1 MDAARQQ
8 PATTTHRNR
17 DVLMTQSTAITTQSS
32 GSVFSGIQAFE
43 DAQRIAKALASSTLI
58 PPQFQGQQGF
68 ANCLVALEIA
78 NRMGISP
85 FLAMQHLHVIHGR
98 PSWSSSFIIAMVN
111 GCGRYSPLRFEI
123 SGTGDSLAC
132 YAVATDL
139 ASEQELKGPTITMAM
154 AKKEGWATKTGSKW
168 ATMPDLMIRYRAAA
182 FWGRLYASD
191 LLLGLQT
198 QEEAIDIQPVTVKT
212 EVPSLDDLNAKIT
225 EPVVITE
232 PDDDIF

>member
-1 MDAARQQ
+1 
-8 PATTTHRNR
+8 
-17 DVLMTQSTAITTQSS
+17 
-32 GSVFSGIQAFE
+32 
-43 DAQRIAKALASSTLI
+43 
-58 PPQFQGQQGF
+58 
-68 ANCLVALEIA
+68 
-78 NRMGISP
+78 
-85 FLAMQHLHVIHGR
+85 
-98 PSWSSSFIIAMVN
+98 
-111 GCGRYSPLRFEI
+111 
-123 SGTGDSLAC
+123 
-132 YAVATDL
+132 
-139 ASEQELKGPTITMAM
+139 MAM

-212 EVPSLDDLNAKIT
+212 ETPSLDDLNAKIT

>member
-1 MDAARQQ
+1 
-8 PATTTHRNR
+8 
-17 DVLMTQSTAITTQSS
+17 MTESTAITTTTASC
-32 GSVFSGIQAFE
+32 FSGIQAFE

-111 GCGRYSPLRFEI
+111 GCGRFSPLRFEL
-123 SGTGDSLAC
+123 SGSGDSLAC

-139 ASEQELKGPTITMAM
+139 ASEQELKGPTITMSM
-154 AKKEGWATKTGSKW
+154 AKKEGWASKSGSKW
-168 ATMPDLMIRYRAAA
+168 ITMPEHMIRLRSAA
-182 FWGRLYASD
+182 FWGRTYAPD

-198 QEEAIDIQPVTVKT
+198 QEEVLDIQPVKVTAAVQ
-212 EVPSLDDLNAKIT
+212 DLNAAIP
-225 EPVVITE
+225 EPAPVEE
-232 PDDDIF
+232 PESDELF

>member
-1 MDAARQQ
+1 
-8 PATTTHRNR
+8 
-17 DVLMTQSTAITTQSS
+17 MTQSTAITTQTS

-78 NRMGISP
+78 NRMNISP

-111 GCGRYSPLRFEI
+111 GCGRFSPLRFEI

-132 YAVATDL
+132 YAFATDL
-139 ASEQELKGPTITMAM
+139 ASNQELKGPTITMAM
-154 AKKEGWATKTGSKW
+154 AKKEGWATKAGSKW

-198 QEEAIDIQPVTVKT
+198 QDEAIEIQPVTVKT
-212 EVPSLDDLNAKIT
+212 ELPTLDDLNAKIAK
-225 EPVVITE
+225 PVVTAE
-232 PDDDIF
+232 PDDEIF

>member
-1 MDAARQQ
+1 
-8 PATTTHRNR
+8 
-17 DVLMTQSTAITTQSS
+17 MTQSTAITTQSS

-43 DAQRIAKALASSTLI
+43 EAQRIAKALASSTLI

-78 NRMGISP
+78 NRMRISP

-111 GCGRYSPLRFEI
+111 GCGRFSPLRFEI
-123 SGTGDSLAC
+123 TGEGDSLAC
-132 YAVATDL
+132 YARATDL

-154 AKKEGWATKTGSKW
+154 AKKEGWSTKPGSKW

-212 EVPSLDDLNAKIT
+212 EAPSLDDLNAKIT
-225 EPVVITE
+225 QPVVTAE

>member
-1 MDAARQQ
+1 
-8 PATTTHRNR
+8 
-17 DVLMTQSTAITTQSS
+17 MTQSTAITTQSS

-43 DAQRIAKALASSTLI
+43 EARRIAKALASSTLI
-58 PPQFQGQQGF
+58 PPAFQGQQGF

-78 NRMGISP
+78 NRMRISP

-111 GCGRYSPLRFEI
+111 GCGRFSPLRFEI
-123 SGTGDSLAC
+123 SGEGESLAC
-132 YAVATDL
+132 YARATDL

-154 AKKEGWATKTGSKW
+154 AKKEGWSTKAGSKW
-168 ATMPDLMIRYRAAA
+168 ATMSELMISYRAAA

-198 QEEAIDIQPVTVKT
+198 QEEVIDIQQVTVKA
-212 EVPSLDDLNAKIT
+212 ELPSLDDLNAKIT
-225 EPVVITE
+225 QPVVTAE

>member
-1 MDAARQQ
+1 
-8 PATTTHRNR
+8 
-17 DVLMTQSTAITTQSS
+17 MTQSTAITTQSN

-78 NRMGISP
+78 NRMRISP

-111 GCGRYSPLRFEI
+111 GCGRFSPLRFEI
-123 SGTGDSLAC
+123 SGEGDSLAC
-132 YAVATDL
+132 YARATDL
-139 ASEQELKGPTITMAM
+139 ASEQELKGPTITMVM
-154 AKKEGWATKTGSKW
+154 AKKEGWSTKPGSKW
-168 ATMPDLMIRYRAAA
+168 ATMPDLMISYRAAA

-198 QEEAIDIQPVTVKT
+198 QEEVIDIQQVTVKA
-212 EVPSLDDLNAKIT
+212 ELPSLDDLNAKIT
-225 EPVVITE
+225 KPVVTAE

>member
-1 MDAARQQ
+1 
-8 PATTTHRNR
+8 
-17 DVLMTQSTAITTQSS
+17 MTQSTAITTQSS

-43 DAQRIAKALASSTLI
+43 EAQRIAKALASSTLI
-58 PPQFQGQQGF
+58 PPAFQGQQGF

-78 NRMGISP
+78 NRMRISP

-111 GCGRYSPLRFEI
+111 GCGRFSPLRFEM
-123 SGTGDSLAC
+123 SGEGDSLAC
-132 YAVATDL
+132 YARATDL

-154 AKKEGWATKTGSKW
+154 AKKEGWSTKAGSKW
-168 ATMPDLMIRYRAAA
+168 ATMSELMISYRAAA

-198 QEEAIDIQPVTVKT
+198 QEEVIDVQPVTVKA
-212 EVPSLDDLNAKIT
+212 VAPSLDELNAKIT
-225 EPVVITE
+225 KPVMTAE

>member
-1 MDAARQQ
+1 
-8 PATTTHRNR
+8 
-17 DVLMTQSTAITTQSS
+17 MTQSTAITTQSN

-78 NRMGISP
+78 NRMNISP

-111 GCGRYSPLRFEI
+111 GCGRFSPLRFEI

-132 YAVATDL
+132 YAFATDL
-139 ASEQELKGPTITMAM
+139 ASNQELKGPTITMTM
-154 AKKEGWATKTGSKW
+154 AKKEGWATKAGSKW

-198 QEEAIDIQPVTVKT
+198 QDEAIDIQPVAVKT
-212 EVPSLDDLNAKIT
+212 ELPSLDDLNAKIAK
-225 EPVVITE
+225 PVVTAE
-232 PDDDIF
+232 PDDEIF

>member
-1 MDAARQQ
+1 
-8 PATTTHRNR
+8 
-17 DVLMTQSTAITTQSS
+17 MTDSTAITTQST

-58 PPQFQGQQGF
+58 PTQFQGQQGF

-78 NRMGISP
+78 NRMNISP

-111 GCGRYSPLRFEI
+111 GSGRFSPLRFEM
-123 SGTGDSLAC
+123 SGEGDSLAC

-139 ASEQELKGPTITMAM
+139 KSEQELKGPTITIAM
-154 AKKEGWATKTGSKW
+154 AKKEGWFSKNGSKW
-168 ATMPDLMIRYRAAA
+168 QTMPELMIRYRAAA

-191 LLLGLQT
+191 LLLGIQS
-198 QEEAIDIQPVTVKT
+198 QEEVVDVELVNVSTNLDELNAKIQPPAAEPVKT
-212 EVPSLDDLNAKIT
+212 EVVDEL
-225 EPVVITE
+225 
-232 PDDDIF
+232 F

>member
-1 MDAARQQ
+1 MDQNTAL
-8 PATTTHRNR
+8 TTT
-17 DVLMTQSTAITTQSS
+17 TAT
-32 GSVFSGIQAFE
+32 GSVFSGIKAFE

-111 GCGRYSPLRFEI
+111 GCGRFSPLRFEI
-123 SGTGDSLAC
+123 SGTGESLAC

-139 ASEQELKGPTITMAM
+139 ASQQELKGPTITMAM
-154 AKKEGWATKTGSKW
+154 AKREGWATKSGSKW
-168 ATMPDLMIRYRAAA
+168 QTMPELMIRYRAAA

-191 LLLGLQT
+191 LLLGMQT
-198 QEEAIDIQPVTVKT
+198 QEEALDIETVSVAEAPAT
-212 EVPSLDDLNAKIT
+212 SVADLNAKLQT
-225 EPVVITE
+225 ETPAEVADQDE
-232 PDDDIF
+232 LF

>member
-1 MDAARQQ
+1 
-8 PATTTHRNR
+8 
-17 DVLMTQSTAITTQSS
+17 MTQSTAITTQSS

-78 NRMGISP
+78 NRMRISP

-111 GCGRYSPLRFEI
+111 GCGRFSPLRFEI
-123 SGTGDSLAC
+123 SGTGESLAC

-139 ASEQELKGPTITMAM
+139 ASEQELKGPTISMAM
-154 AKKEGWATKTGSKW
+154 AKKEGWTTKTGSKW

-191 LLLGLQT
+191 LLLGLQA
-198 QEEAIDIQPVTVKT
+198 QEEAIDIQQVTVKT
-212 EVPSLDDLNAKIT
+212 EVSSLDDLNAQIT
-225 EPVVITE
+225 SPVVTAE

>member
-1 MDAARQQ
+1 
-8 PATTTHRNR
+8 
-17 DVLMTQSTAITTQSS
+17 MTQSTAITTQSN

-78 NRMGISP
+78 NRMRISP

-111 GCGRYSPLRFEI
+111 GCGRFSPLRFEI
-123 SGTGDSLAC
+123 SGEGETLAC
-132 YAVATDL
+132 YARATDL
-139 ASEQELKGPTITMAM
+139 ASEQELKGPTITMLM
-154 AKKEGWATKTGSKW
+154 AKKEGWSTKTGSKW
-168 ATMPDLMIRYRAAA
+168 ATMPDLMISYRAAA

-198 QEEAIDIQPVTVKT
+198 QEEVIDIQQVTVKAELPT
-212 EVPSLDDLNAKIT
+212 LDDLNAKIT
-225 EPVVITE
+225 KPVVTAE